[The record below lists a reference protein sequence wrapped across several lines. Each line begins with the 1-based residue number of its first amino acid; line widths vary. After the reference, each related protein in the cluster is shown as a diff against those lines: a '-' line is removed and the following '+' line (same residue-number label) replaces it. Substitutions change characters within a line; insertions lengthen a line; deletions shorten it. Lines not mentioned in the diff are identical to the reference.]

1 MAANAP
7 ATVFGTPRA
16 TGRVK
21 LLRGFRAFR
30 QPSWLAVALA
40 SVALHS
46 LLLAL
51 FLAAHR
57 GDPSVLVCVKPS
69 KVGTY
74 PFEKATTGLGEA
86 GGYDGQFYY
95 ALARSPWHVHGSDD
109 IDTPARHARIVYPAL
124 CWLFSGGDPATL
136 FWVMPLVNLLAVGIL
151 GALGA
156 YFARTSGLSSWW
168 GLLLPNVV
176 SADLSLF
183 RDLTDLVSACAV
195 ATLLIGRLRN
205 WHPALVCL
213 AAGASVFCR
222 EQNVVVV
229 GAVLARTL
237 WEVRWRTAAG
247 LAAVLLAWASWFIS
261 LRLVYGVWPLLPA
274 QGNLAEPLAG
284 LRFALT
290 HLGEARITVLVNLG
304 CLLTLAGDVVLL
316 AFAVRRGLEPALL
329 LTALAGVGLVLVA
342 GEQVYKDWWAFMR
355 VFAWLPLALWFGSVQ
370 KKKRWEIAL
379 LSLPGLLP
387 VYYTAH
393 VLYMTR

>member
-1 MAANAP
+1 
-7 ATVFGTPRA
+7 
-16 TGRVK
+16 
-21 LLRGFRAFR
+21 
-30 QPSWLAVALA
+30 
-40 SVALHS
+40 
-46 LLLAL
+46 
-51 FLAAHR
+51 
-57 GDPSVLVCVKPS
+57 
-69 KVGTY
+69 
-74 PFEKATTGLGEA
+74 
-86 GGYDGQFYY
+86 
-95 ALARSPWHVHGSDD
+95 
-109 IDTPARHARIVYPAL
+109 
-124 CWLFSGGDPATL
+124 
-136 FWVMPLVNLLAVGIL
+136 
-151 GALGA
+151 
-156 YFARTSGLSSWW
+156 
-168 GLLLPNVV
+168 
-176 SADLSLF
+176 
-183 RDLTDLVSACAV
+183 
-195 ATLLIGRLRN
+195 LRN